1 MDYINIKEHITKT
14 LNQKIISDNIYTQ
27 VEFAKLVGVTKQA
40 VAGWLKGSMPD
51 AARIP
56 AICEALNI
64 SVFELL
70 GIDYPNHLSEKELAL
85 LKAYNMHQTEQAI
98 IDKILDL
105 KNE

>member
-1 MDYINIKEHITKT
+1 MEYIKIKEHITKT

-40 VAGWLKGSMPD
+40 VAGWLKGSMPY

-56 AICEALNI
+56 AICDALNI

-70 GIDYPNHLSEKELAL
+70 GLKSPNGLSEKELI
-85 LKAYNMHQTEQAI
+85 KAYNTHQTEQAI

-105 KNE
+105 KNN